1 MKRRLLLVVAL
12 AAPLFA
18 WRLGRPG
25 FSDTEGMYAEPAR
38 EMVLTGDWVT
48 PRMNGEPFLTKPPL
62 AYWLAASVMALAGPT
77 ELARVGPT
85 LAALGTVLVTGGL
98 GMDLFGEGA
107 GLAAAVVLA
116 TMEGFLLEARLL
128 RADMLLVL
136 AVSIT
141 LWCYVRLRRGG
152 GWAAALGLWTA
163 VALGLLDKG
172 LLALVLPG
180 AAIGLAELVGG
191 ELGPRTVGV
200 RLRALRVPLGIAVV
214 AALALPWHLAAAL
227 RNPGFAW
234 DYVVN

>member
-85 LAALGTVLVTGGL
+85 LAALGTVLVTGAL

-107 GLAAAVVLA
+107 GLAAAAVLA
-116 TMEGFLLEARLL
+116 TTAGFLLEARLL

-136 AVSIT
+136 AVSTT

-152 GWAAALGLWTA
+152 GRRRRSACGRRSRSACSTRGSWPSCCRARRSASPSWSAGSSGRGQSA
-163 VALGLLDKG
+163 
-172 LLALVLPG
+172 PG
-180 AAIGLAELVGG
+180 CGRSACRSASSSSQRWRSPGTS
-191 ELGPRTVGV
+191 PRRCGI
-200 RLRALRVPLGIAVV
+200 RAS
-214 AALALPWHLAAAL
+214 
-227 RNPGFAW
+227 PGTTS
-234 DYVVN
+234 